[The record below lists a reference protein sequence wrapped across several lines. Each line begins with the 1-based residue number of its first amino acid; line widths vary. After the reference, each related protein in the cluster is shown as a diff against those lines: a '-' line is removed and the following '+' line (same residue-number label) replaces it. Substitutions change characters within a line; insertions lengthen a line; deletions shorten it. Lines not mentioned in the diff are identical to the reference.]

1 MADHLHVVRVCVRA
15 RARAR
20 VCVCLCVC
28 VCGVLSMVHCRIVV
42 QRILYACVSS
52 FLLPRAPFDFDSVSA
67 RGHMPL
73 STRSVAA
80 TNSSSTARTTSRSTK
95 TTTLATTRSTATP
108 KTAAPKTAAQ
118 PKTAAT
124 AASCST
130 AAATSSSGEPSRIQV
145 LREAR
150 KAAAERERGCEALVE
165 AANLRRDP
173 LKELSVPRTFQSNGL
188 DAALEWHRGAAL
200 SDDALLFCAALLAAN
215 MRAQAKAAGWGSMGR
230 VSAPARPQ
238 CLLRTRLACG
248 SWQLG
253 APSRCL
259 GCSSQP
265 PQKPPIRPRSSIQ
278 VGLERRGQEARAEG
292 EPEPRAAGALARP
305 RA

>member
-1 MADHLHVVRVCVRA
+1 M
-15 RARAR
+15 
-20 VCVCLCVC
+20 
-28 VCGVLSMVHCRIVV
+28 
-42 QRILYACVSS
+42 
-52 FLLPRAPFDFDSVSA
+52 
-67 RGHMPL
+67 
-73 STRSVAA
+73 
-80 TNSSSTARTTSRSTK
+80 
-95 TTTLATTRSTATP
+95 
-108 KTAAPKTAAQ
+108 
-118 PKTAAT
+118 
-124 AASCST
+124 
-130 AAATSSSGEPSRIQV
+130 
-145 LREAR
+145 
-150 KAAAERERGCEALVE
+150 E

-173 LKELSVPRTFQSNGL
+173 LKELSVPRTFQSNEL

-230 VSAPARPQ
+230 VSAPARPP

-253 APSRCL
+253 TPSRCL

-265 PQKPPIRPRSSIQ
+265 PQKPPIRPRSTIQ

>member
-1 MADHLHVVRVCVRA
+1 
-15 RARAR
+15 
-20 VCVCLCVC
+20 
-28 VCGVLSMVHCRIVV
+28 
-42 QRILYACVSS
+42 
-52 FLLPRAPFDFDSVSA
+52 
-67 RGHMPL
+67 MPL

-95 TTTLATTRSTATP
+95 TTALATTTPKTGSTATP

-130 AAATSSSGEPSRIQV
+130 AGATSSSGEPSRIQV

-230 VSAPARPQ
+230 VSAPARPP